1 MQEFEFFTPV
11 FKALKFCDKSKNSAE
26 KICLSVDKIIC
37 SLDTKVS
44 LIDDL

>member
-1 MQEFEFFTPV
+1 MQEFEFFTTV
-11 FKALKFCDKSKNSAE
+11 FKPVKLCDKAKNQLS

-37 SLDTKVS
+37 SLDSKGS